1 MYSKHKD
8 ALPEEMIARI
18 QGILGELGMEPTVSI
33 MHNGSGIYSA
43 HMEDKLHGWHVNGK
57 GTTQAYCLASAY
69 GEAMERLQAYHFY
82 GRTADGRADGADD
95 FRFSPDEKPFETARC
110 REAYPEIYRSLRM
123 AYALDQGIAAE
134 AVSEEK
140 LDGFLCRY
148 CSDTTVTLPYYSVWE
163 EKVVHLP
170 ELMISA
176 LCGSNG
182 LCAGNTPCEAL
193 NQGIAEILERH
204 VKELIFRHGYTPPE
218 IPREYIREHIPSLYE
233 TMLSV
238 EASGPYTIVVKDAS
252 LGQGMPVACALFV
265 DRAHQRYHAK
275 FGSSFSLS
283 VAIERCLTELF
294 QGFDL
299 KKARYHE
306 HFMTPWSAEQSAKW
320 NDPANRRMQLR
331 TDMGSVPVSF
341 ISGTPSWMFKDWE
354 TIEGYGHA
362 GMDNQS
368 ALSFML
374 SKLRAFHPQ
383 AYIRDYSFLGF
394 PAYRI
399 FVPGVSD
406 IRMPIGPKR
415 VYYRIC
421 QEDVEKLYRVPAV
434 QLSREE
440 LSRCYQYLTAQ
451 DNIYRDSFGTAP
463 LAAVQAVFHLVYGE
477 AEKAISAL
485 SALNET
491 AASKRYACALM
502 ELELAQMNIEPKERD
517 KTLALFFEKKEA
529 EYARRTFRREAGKDK
544 DVHLIDRVIDPAGKK
559 LFAQGGGADPGARA
573 KLHAA
578 MRAKLRENCP
588 DQGRLAQV
596 FRS

>member
-8 ALPEEMIARI
+8 ARPEDTIARI
-18 QGILGELGMEPTVSI
+18 QGILKELGIEPTVSI
-33 MHNGSGIYSA
+33 LQNGSGIYSA
-43 HMEDKLHGWHVNGK
+43 AMDDKVHGWHVNGK

-82 GRTADGRADGADD
+82 ERLEDGEAEENDR
-95 FRFSPDEKPFETARC
+95 FRIYPDEQLFETAC
-110 REAYPEIYRSLRM
+110 CKEAYPEIWRALRE
-123 AYALDQGIAAE
+123 AYALDQGIKADQ
-134 AVSEEK
+134 VGEEE
-140 LDGFLCRY
+140 LDSFVRRY
-148 CSDTTVTLPYYSVWE
+148 FSDTAVTLPYYSVWE

-204 VKELIFRHGYTPPE
+204 VKELIFRKGYTPPE
-218 IPREYIREHIPSLYE
+218 IPREYIQEYVPSLYE

-238 EASGPYTIVVKDAS
+238 EALGPYTIVIKDAS
-252 LGQGMPVACALFV
+252 MGMGMPVVCALFV
-265 DRAHQRYHAK
+265 DRAHQRYHTK

-299 KKARYHE
+299 KNPKYHE
-306 HFMTPWSAEQSAKW
+306 QFMTPWSTEQSAKW
-320 NDPANRRMQLR
+320 NEPANRQMQMR

-341 ISGTPSWMFKDWE
+341 ISGRPSWEFKDWE
-354 TIEGYGHA
+354 TASGYGRA
-362 GMDNQS
+362 DMDNRA

-374 SKLRAFHPQ
+374 EKLRVFHPQ
-383 AYIRDYSFLGF
+383 VYIRDYNFLGF

-406 IRMPIGPKR
+406 IHMPLGPKR
-415 VYYRIC
+415 MHYKISKA
-421 QEDVEKLYRVPAV
+421 DVEKLYRVPAV
-434 QLSREE
+434 KLTREE

-451 DNIYRDSFGTAP
+451 DNVFRDTFGSAP
-463 LAAVQAVFHLVYGE
+463 LAAVQAVFFFVYGE
-477 AEKAISAL
+477 MEKAIKAL
-485 SALNET
+485 RSLDT
-491 AASKRYACALM
+491 QAASKRYVCAAM
-502 ELELAQMNIEPKERD
+502 ELELAQLNIPPEERD
-517 KTLALFFEKKEA
+517 KTLALFFMPEDTAFAHKVFRKEPGRSS
-529 EYARRTFRREAGKDK
+529 YAY
-544 DVHLIDRVIDPAGKK
+544 LIDRVIDPAGKK
-559 LFAQGGGADPGARA
+559 FFARSGGIDYGARA
-573 KLHAA
+573 QFHAA

-588 DQGRLAQV
+588 DQQLSHV
-596 FRS
+596 FRF